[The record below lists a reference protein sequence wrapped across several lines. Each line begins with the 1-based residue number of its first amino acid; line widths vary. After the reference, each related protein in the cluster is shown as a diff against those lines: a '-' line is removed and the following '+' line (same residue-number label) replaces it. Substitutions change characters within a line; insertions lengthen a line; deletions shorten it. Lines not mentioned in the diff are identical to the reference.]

1 MPPSVILVMGVSGS
15 GKSTVGRALAEALDD
30 DFLDADTYHTAGNIA
45 RMHAGIPLDDAARLP
60 WLHAVREAVLE
71 RVLAGR
77 RVVFACSALKAA
89 TATSSWTAST
99 TRPSS
104 TST

>member
-45 RMHAGIPLDDAARLP
+45 RMVPGSR
-60 WLHAVREAVLE
+60 WTT
-71 RVLAGR
+71 R
-77 RVVFACSALKAA
+77 RACRGCTPFA
-89 TATSSWTAST
+89 
-99 TRPSS
+99 RPSS
-104 TST
+104 SASWRVGQWSSRAPR